1 MLHITHCHFLFLPF
15 KAIGFLKVGAVSWNI
30 AQSLVH
36 FRGSTN
42 VNGWI
47 AFSLGISYMCKE
59 SSYMCKVTD
68 FIFVLFKF
76 KKKKLWYNVT
86 QSLKSEYLESNSNW
100 LWKDHSCSLNHFLQ
114 IHIIFPTELGCNDDL
129 IRCTI
134 LKYIIDLYREGD

>member
-42 VNGWI
+42 VNGLI

-59 SSYMCKVTD
+59 TWQILY
-68 FIFVLFKF
+68 LFCLN
-76 KKKKLWYNVT
+76 KKKKTKLWYNVT
-86 QSLKSEYLESNSNW
+86 QSLESDYLESNSNW
-100 LWKDHSCSLNHFLQ
+100 LWKDHSCSFNHFLQ
-114 IHIIFPTELGCNDDL
+114 IQIIFPTELGCNDDL
-129 IRCTI
+129 IRYTI